1 MIPIYH
7 LKINAAMDLDRCL
20 KVGWL
25 NMCLRR
31 SLRCQPSSQKVQNVV
46 SSQYIYAFKLRQV
59 QLNVSPQQ

>member
-1 MIPIYH
+1 
-7 LKINAAMDLDRCL
+7 MDLDRYL

-31 SLRCQPSSQKVQNVV
+31 PLRCPPSSQKVQNVV
-46 SSQYIYAFKLRQV
+46 SSQYEYAFKPRQV